1 MIENAE
7 VEGLKRSVKEEKDSQ
22 YWIIPLL
29 LLVAFLPC
37 LTDEYYLSVI
47 CLCGVYVIS
56 AVGLDILTGI
66 CGQISLGHGA
76 FMAVGAY
83 TYAFLVNNLSFSP
96 FMAFIAG
103 GMVASVTGFVVGLP
117 ALRIKGL
124 YLAIITLG
132 CVFISKDL
140 ILYLG
145 DYTGGH
151 NGMVVP
157 TASLGS
163 LVFDTCI
170 KKYYLIWA
178 LAVLSIF
185 SGRLLKHSKPG
196 RAFSYIRYSEVAA
209 EVNGVSL
216 PLYKTLAFS
225 VGCFYAGIAGCLLG
239 ITNEFIGMEDF
250 AINTSLLLLIMLI
263 IGGTGSIYGAVIG
276 AIVMTFILPEGIDHI
291 TEHITFIKP
300 EDFEALLFGFL
311 TLIFIILEPNGIYGR
326 WVIIKKY
333 WKDFPLNEVQIKR
346 VRWIR
351 RWR

>member
-1 MIENAE
+1 MKTQ
-7 VEGLKRSVKEEKDSQ
+7 GLKRSVKEEKEGR

-29 LLVAFLPC
+29 LLVAFLPA

-47 CLCGVYVIS
+47 SLCGVYVVA

-83 TYAFLVNNLSFSP
+83 TYGFLTNMSVSPCLAFL
-96 FMAFIAG
+96 AG
-103 GMVASVTGFVVGLP
+103 GVVSAITGFIVGLP

-132 CVFISKDL
+132 CVFITNDL
-140 ILYLG
+140 ILYFG

-151 NGMVVP
+151 NGMVIP
-157 TASLGS
+157 TAALGS
-163 LVFDTCI
+163 LVFDTTV
-170 KKYYLIWA
+170 KKYYLIWILSA
-178 LAVLSIF
+178 LGIVA
-185 SGRLLKHSKPG
+185 GRLLKHSKPG
-196 RAFSYIRYSEVAA
+196 RAFSYIRFSEVAA

-225 VGCFYAGIAGCLLG
+225 LGCFYAGIAGCLLG
-239 ITNEFIGMEDF
+239 ITNGFIGMEDF
-250 AINTSLLLLIMLI
+250 SINTSLLLLIMLI
-263 IGGTGSIYGAVIG
+263 IGGTGSIYGAAIG
-276 AIVMTFILPEGIDHI
+276 AVVMMFILPEGIDHI
-291 TEHITFIKP
+291 TEYVTFIKP
-300 EDFEALLFGFL
+300 EDFEALLFGSL
-311 TLIFIILEPNGIYGR
+311 TLIFIILEPSGIYGR
-326 WVIIKKY
+326 WAIIRNY
-333 WKDFPLNEVQIKR
+333 WKAFPLNEVQVKR